1 MDRAGRPAP
10 AAPCTR
16 LCAAAGHAE
25 EDVPTILAVGA
36 HLKNTVAL
44 SVGRQVFIS
53 QHIGDLETPEAMA
66 AFERVI
72 ADFLRLYEAQPVA
85 IAHDLHPEYLS
96 TKWATETLDDGRMD
110 DGTTSPSIH
119 RPSSLSSTTTR
130 TSRLAW
136 PKTRSMARRWA

>member
-1 MDRAGRPAP
+1 MRRCRSLLKD
-10 AAPCTR
+10 
-16 LCAAAGHAE
+16 
-25 EDVPTILAVGA
+25 DVPPILAVGA

-85 IAHDLHPEYLS
+85 IAHDLHPDYLS
-96 TKWATETLDDGRMD
+96 TQW
-110 DGTTSPSIH
+110 
-119 RPSSLSSTTTR
+119 
-130 TSRLAW
+130 
-136 PKTRSMARRWA
+136 ARRLGRSDE

>member
-1 MDRAGRPAP
+1 MRR
-10 AAPCTR
+10 CR
-16 LCAAAGHAE
+16 CSCSAE
-25 EDVPTILAVGA
+25 APTILAVGA

-72 ADFLRLYEAQPVA
+72 ADFLQMYEATPVA

-96 TKWATETLDDGRMD
+96 TKWALEQT
-110 DGTTSPSIH
+110 
-119 RPSSLSSTTTR
+119 
-130 TSRLAW
+130 
-136 PKTRSMARRWA
+136 